1 MKIVSVVGARPNF
14 MKIAPIIRAVTS
26 QPSIEHLLVHT
37 GQHYDEKMSKSFF
50 KDLGIPKPDV
60 NLEVG
65 SGSHARQ
72 TAEIMMRFEP
82 VLLKYQPD
90 LMIVV
95 GDVNSTLACSVV
107 ASKLRVAVAHV
118 EAGLRSL
125 DRDMPEEINRLV
137 TDAITDIFFT
147 TSPDADQNLIKE
159 GIAKNRIFFV
169 GNVMIDTLL
178 HNLNKA
184 SQSKILQNLDL
195 KARRYALLTMHRPSN
210 VDDPQILERL
220 AGALTTIN
228 QDIPV
233 VFPMHPRTRRNL
245 KHPALKNLSDQLSR
259 LKLIEPLGYLDF
271 LSLMKNAK
279 FVLTDSGGIQ
289 EETTV
294 LGIPCLT
301 LRENTER
308 PITVTQGTNVLVGS
322 DPKKILSEAKKIVAG
337 RLKKGRRPKYWDGKS
352 AQRIV
357 ETLVKLKKNNRLL
370 LIPTH

>member
-14 MKIAPIIRAVTS
+14 MKIAPIIRAVAS
-26 QPSIEHLLVHT
+26 QRSMEHLLVHT

-82 VLLKYQPD
+82 VLLKYKPD

-169 GNVMIDTLL
+169 GNVMIDTLM
-178 HNLNKA
+178 HNLTKA
-184 SQSKILQNLDL
+184 SQSHILQNLDL
-195 KARRYALLTMHRPSN
+195 KPRRYALLTMHRPSN
-210 VDDPQILERL
+210 VDDPKILKRL
-220 AGALTTIN
+220 ASALTTIN

-233 VFPMHPRTRRNL
+233 VFPMHPRTRHNL
-245 KHPALKNLSDQLSR
+245 KNPALKNLSDQLSH

-308 PITVTQGTNVLVGS
+308 PITITQGTNVLVGS
-322 DPKKILSEAKKIVAG
+322 DPKKILSEAKKIFAG
-337 RLKKGRRPKYWDGKS
+337 RYKKGRRPKYWDGKS

-357 ETLVKLKKNNRLL
+357 ETLVKLEKNNRLL
-370 LIPTH
+370 LVPN